1 VADTRSTEK
10 LLELIAEHA
19 SEISPPDDAQS
30 SHARAIVEAVNE
42 LRRRGDTLVRR
53 EDIWTVLEYAS
64 SDEVFLET
72 QRTEL
77 KAAFARIEKVLGPPP

>member
-1 VADTRSTEK
+1 VADTRSTER

-19 SEISPPDDAQS
+19 SEIPDDARS
-30 SHARAIVEAVNE
+30 GHARAVVEAVTE

-53 EDIWTVLEYAS
+53 DDLWIVLEYAG
-64 SDEVFLET
+64 SDEVFLES

-77 KAAFARIEKVLGPPP
+77 KAAFARIEKVLGKAP